1 MLTQLTDLIQN
12 ELVQVWHVSLVG
24 DRTLVI
30 IFEVLLQS
38 HRVMG
43 NVHDCTQVVGQH
55 LKSEV
60 KTILTSY
67 YNDRLICLSQFQ
79 LIVMS
84 YIPFK
89 PCLGYIS

>member
-30 IFEVLLQS
+30 IFEVLLQC

-43 NVHDCTQVVGQH
+43 NVHDCT
-55 LKSEV
+55 
-60 KTILTSY
+60 
-67 YNDRLICLSQFQ
+67 
-79 LIVMS
+79 
-84 YIPFK
+84 
-89 PCLGYIS
+89 